1 MDVTLVSVVVLVVVM
16 DVVAKKITAVTKR
29 FFQQVLGEFFFYRP
43 KFKNKFGYK
52 VKKISHY
59 QCFTG
64 QELLNGSEKKG

>member
-29 FFQQVLGEFFFYRP
+29 FFQQVLGKFFFYRP

-52 VKKISHY
+52 VYYFKHDIV
-59 QCFTG
+59 
-64 QELLNGSEKKG
+64 